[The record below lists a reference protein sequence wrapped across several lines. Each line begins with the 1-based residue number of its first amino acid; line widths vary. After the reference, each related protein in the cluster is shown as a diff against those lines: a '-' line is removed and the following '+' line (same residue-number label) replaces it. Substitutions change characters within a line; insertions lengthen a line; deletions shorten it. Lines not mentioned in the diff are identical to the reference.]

1 MPWKPPGTIASAG
14 PPPTLPDG
22 TRATGAEL
30 EMGAPTF
37 SEKLRQAARGNAS
50 FLCVGLDP
58 DPALLPPSLS
68 GGETARVVAFLTA
81 IVDATRDAVC
91 AYKPNLAFFEALGP
105 GGMQALMEVLR
116 AVSPDV
122 PVIADAKR
130 GDIGSTARFY
140 AKALFET
147 YGFDAATVNPYGG
160 RDAVEPF
167 AEYGDRG
174 VFLWCRGSNPG
185 AADFQELPLADG
197 RLLYEAVAEAARE
210 WNTRGNIGLVAGA
223 TYPRQVRRLREICP
237 GMLFLVP
244 GVGAQQGDLDAAV
257 AAAMDA
263 AGEGFLVNV
272 SRAVLYASRG
282 EDFAAAAGQ
291 AAQALRHRIN
301 RAREEALAGGPAGR

>member
-1 MPWKPPGTIASAG
+1 
-14 PPPTLPDG
+14 
-22 TRATGAEL
+22 
-30 EMGAPTF
+30 MGAPTF
-37 SEKLRQAARGNAS
+37 SEKLRQATRSNAS

-58 DPALLPPSLS
+58 DPSLLPPSLAGS
-68 GGETARVVAFLTA
+68 EASRVVAFLTA
-81 IVDATRDAVC
+81 VVEATREVVC

-105 GGMQALMEVLR
+105 EGMPALTEVLR
-116 AVSPDV
+116 AVPPDV

-160 RDAVEPF
+160 RDSVEPF

-174 VFLWCRGSNPG
+174 VFLWCRSSNPG
-185 AADFQELPLADG
+185 AADLQDLRLADG

-210 WNTRGNIGLVAGA
+210 WNSRGNIGLVAGA
-223 TYPRQVRRLREICP
+223 TYPGQIRRLREVCP

-244 GVGAQQGDLDAAV
+244 GVGTQQGDIDAAV

-263 AGEGFLVNV
+263 GGEGFLVNV

-282 EDFAAAAGQ
+282 ADFAAAAGQ
-291 AAQALRHRIN
+291 AAQALRQRIN
-301 RAREEALAGGPAGR
+301 RARETALAGGPAGR